1 MKHADLQRTLRL
13 YAKSIFWGENNHYC
27 VLSIGDVWSTFFTNQ
42 GELSAYCWSLL
53 CSFGSIWVS
62 WPSISSYWWLSTI
75 LHQFGLL
82 TLWVSAPDD
91 NCRVQ
96 VVFPCRICIYQLFLF
111 SLAVIVNYIFAII
124 YVMFTLLHLYGV
136 GPRVFF
142 SSSRLILTFM
152 VRCLS
157 VEITDTLFQVQQ
169 STDLLPNSIP
179 GGQFEPM

>member
-13 YAKSIFWGENNHYC
+13 YAKSIFLGENNHYC

-96 VVFPCRICIYQLFLF
+96 VVFPCRIIMYIPTFPIFSCSYRELHLCHYLCHVHPAPPVWCGTTRVLLFL
-111 SLAVIVNYIFAII
+111 
-124 YVMFTLLHLYGV
+124 
-136 GPRVFF
+136 
-142 SSSRLILTFM
+142 
-152 VRCLS
+152 
-157 VEITDTLFQVQQ
+157 
-169 STDLLPNSIP
+169 
-179 GGQFEPM
+179 